1 MNANQA
7 TIGHLGAHLAEQGR
21 ELRRLE
27 GGGGRL
33 LTLFSLL
40 LMALGVLTAFNTTPL
55 LHPTGPLGWITLA
68 LCLLAFFTLACGWG
82 HALLSFRPPEQ
93 PPAPPLATE
102 LDALLHGD
110 DPARLEQ
117 LQAEYQQLGR
127 ELDQAIALKRRFFH
141 HACDELAISAWLLA
155 LFGLLLVFVPLLT

>member
-1 MNANQA
+1 MNASQA

-40 LMALGVLTAFNTTPL
+40 LVAQGLLTAFNATL
-55 LHPTGPLGWITLA
+55 LFHPAGPLGWIALA

-93 PPAPPLATE
+93 APAPPLEAE

-110 DPARLEQ
+110 DPASLERLQ
-117 LQAEYQQLGR
+117 TEYRQLGR
-127 ELDQAIALKRRFFH
+127 KLDQAIALKRRFFN

-155 LFGLLLVFVPLLT
+155 LFGLLLVFGL